1 MYEDRVPL
9 KAVELILLRFGLL
22 STAILCWNVATN
34 LWETGDTTRQV
45 ITVILCLVCYL
56 VGFALLIALA
66 VAFCIYSQYD
76 RI

>member
-34 LWETGDTTRQV
+34 LWETGDTARQV
-45 ITVILCLVCYL
+45 ITVILCLVC
-56 VGFALLIALA
+56 
-66 VAFCIYSQYD
+66 
-76 RI
+76 